1 MFFKTK
7 KKRKQPA
14 KKPKIP
20 LSKSSGLDAFIKEM
34 EAVLVKLDKKG
45 GKTILVNREYWQ
57 KMIGELKTIKGKL

>member
-14 KKPKIP
+14 QKPKIP
-20 LSKSSGLDAFIKEM
+20 LSKSSGLDAFISEM
-34 EAVLVKLDKKG
+34 KAVLVRLDKKG

-57 KMIGELKTIKGKL
+57 KMIDELKAIKEKL